1 MFSKK
6 FLSGVA
12 LTALSMAASAGV
24 AHAQSTA
31 SQIQEEEEIVVTGV
45 LRDVSGALIAET
57 APRARTTVTD
67 ELIETQPAG
76 QTILQTVNLV
86 PGLNF
91 TNSDAY
97 GSSGGNLTMRGFD
110 SARISL
116 TFDGIPL
123 NDTGNYAIYSNQ
135 QLDAELISRAN
146 VNMGTTESDSP
157 TASATGGTVNY
168 VTRVPDEEFGVMVR
182 PSYGDDNYWR
192 LFLMLDTG
200 EFTPAGTRAFG
211 TVSRQE
217 YDQFMGPGE
226 LLKTQYNARLYQPLG
241 ENGDFVSL
249 SFHYN
254 ENRNHFYRQFN
265 LATFNSGAIPVN
277 DSTCTRLTPGAGVQR
292 ETTSP
297 TGTTPLCTNYYNV
310 RINPSNTGN
319 LRGQSRFSFGDNVT
333 LTIDP
338 SLQYVRANGGGVEAV
353 AENDLRLRGATA
365 STGVD
370 LNGDGDVL
378 DRVQLYSPSNTRTY
392 RYGVTSSLIWDI
404 TDSQRVRVGYTY
416 DYGRHRQTGE
426 YSAMDAFGDPG
437 DVFGGRDG
445 FGIPF
450 FTAESDVFQKR
461 DRASIA
467 SLSQFNAEYRGE
479 FFDDALTLVVGV
491 RAPEFERELDQNC
504 YSVKGSTSSTQFCT
518 TRASLPSPTS
528 PGFRRFD
535 FNGDGDVLD
544 NISGVFNETT
554 DYAPPFEADVTYDD
568 ILPNVGLSWRPLDNH
583 QLFVSYAEGLS
594 APRTDDL
601 YGGILVSQLSTVE
614 PETTQSVDL
623 GWRYQGSRILAAATV
638 WHTDFEN
645 RIIRSQDPTDP
656 TVSFARNV
664 GAVELWGADAQIG
677 YQILDGLNVYGSI
690 AYTQSELQ
698 DNLPQQS
705 VGRGLSLVDTPEW
718 TAALRGEYEIG
729 DFTFGLQAKWVDE
742 RFSNDFNT
750 EVVPSYTTVDLDLRY
765 DFGQLFRNEDTY
777 IQLNVINL
785 FDEEYIGTISS
796 GANGGTGFFALG
808 APLTAMVTLTAE
820 F

>member
-6 FLSGVA
+6 FLTGAA
-12 LTALSMAASAGV
+12 LTALSIAMTGTAS
-24 AHAQSTA
+24 AQSTA
-31 SQIQEEEEIVVTGV
+31 SQIEEEETIVVTGQ
-45 LRDVSGALIAET
+45 RMDVNGAMIAES
-57 APRARTTVTD
+57 APRARTTITD
-67 ELIETQPAG
+67 ELIESQTAG
-76 QTILQTVNLV
+76 QSILQNVNLV

-135 QLDAELISRAN
+135 QLDGELITRAN

-168 VTRVPDEEFGVMVR
+168 VTRVPTEDFGLTVR
-182 PSYGDDNYWR
+182 PSFGDDNYWR

-211 TVSRQE
+211 SVSRQE

-226 LLKTQYNARLYQPLG
+226 LIKTQYNARLYQPLG
-241 ENGDFVSL
+241 DNGDFVSL

-254 ENRNHFYRQFN
+254 ENRNHFYRNFS
-265 LATFNSGAIPVN
+265 LANFNSGAIPVN
-277 DSTCTRLTPGAGVQR
+277 ESTCTRLAPGAGVQR
-292 ETTSP
+292 ETTTG
-297 TGTTPLCTNYYNV
+297 TGTTPLCTNYYNI

-319 LRGQSRFSFGDNVT
+319 FRGQSRFSLGENLT

-338 SLQYVRANGGGVEAV
+338 SLQYTRANGGGVEAV

-365 STGVD
+365 SLGID
-370 LNGDGDVL
+370 LNGDGDIL

-392 RYGVTSSLIWDI
+392 RYGVTSSLIWDLN
-404 TDSQRVRVGYTY
+404 DDHRLRVGYTY

-426 YSAMDAFGDPG
+426 YSPMDSNGDPS

-445 FGIPF
+445 FGTSF
-450 FTAESDVFQKR
+450 NTAQGVVFQKR
-461 DRASIA
+461 DRSSIA
-467 SLSQFNAEYRGE
+467 SLSQFNLEYRGD
-479 FFDDALTLVVGV
+479 FMDDTIGLVLGV
-491 RAPEFERELDQNC
+491 RAPVFTRELNQNC

-518 TRASLPSPTS
+518 TRASIASPTS

-554 DYAPPFEADVTYDD
+554 DYAPPFAAEVEYDA
-568 ILPNVGLSWRPLDNH
+568 ILPNIGLSWRPIENH
-583 QLFVSYAEGLS
+583 QFFLSYAEGLS

-614 PETTQSVDL
+614 PESTQSIDL
-623 GWRYQGSRILAAATV
+623 GWRFQGDRLLTAATL
-638 WHTDFEN
+638 WHTNFEN
-645 RIIRSQDPTDP
+645 RIVRSQDPTDP

-664 GAVELWGADAQIG
+664 GEVVLWGADAQVG
-677 YQILDGLNVYGSI
+677 YEVSDAFNLYGSI
-690 AYTQSELQ
+690 AYTSSELQ
-698 DNLPQQS
+698 DNLPQQV
-705 VGRGLSLVDTPEW
+705 VGQGLALVDTPEW
-718 TAALRGEYEIG
+718 TAAVRGEYEIG
-729 DFTFGLQAKWVDE
+729 SFTIGAQAKWVDE

-750 EVVPSYTTVDLDLRY
+750 EVTPSYTTVDLDLRY
-765 DFGQLFRNEDTY
+765 DLGTLFRNENTY
-777 IQLNVINL
+777 VQFNVINL
-785 FDEEYIGTISS
+785 FDESYIGTISS
-796 GANGGTGFFALG
+796 GTNNGTGFFALG
-808 APLTAMVTLTAE
+808 APRTMMLTIAAE

>member
-6 FLSGVA
+6 FLTGAA
-12 LTALSMAASAGV
+12 LTALSIAMTGTAS
-24 AHAQSTA
+24 AQSTA
-31 SQIQEEEEIVVTGV
+31 SQIEEEETIVVTGQ
-45 LRDVSGALIAET
+45 RMDVNGAMIAES
-57 APRARTTVTD
+57 APRARTTITD
-67 ELIETQPAG
+67 ELIESQTAG
-76 QTILQTVNLV
+76 QSILQNVNLV

-135 QLDAELISRAN
+135 QLDGELITRAN

-168 VTRVPDEEFGVMVR
+168 VTRVPTEDFGLTVR
-182 PSYGDDNYWR
+182 PSFGDDNYWR

-211 TVSRQE
+211 SVSRQE

-226 LLKTQYNARLYQPLG
+226 LIKTQYNARLYQPLG
-241 ENGDFVSL
+241 DNGDFVSL

-254 ENRNHFYRQFN
+254 ENRNHFYRNFS
-265 LATFNSGAIPVN
+265 LANFNSGAIPVN
-277 DSTCTRLTPGAGVQR
+277 ESTCTRLAPGAGVQR
-292 ETTSP
+292 ETTTG
-297 TGTTPLCTNYYNV
+297 TGTTPLCTNYYNI

-319 LRGQSRFSFGDNVT
+319 FRGQSRFSLGENLT

-338 SLQYVRANGGGVEAV
+338 SLQYTRANGGGVEAV

-365 STGVD
+365 SLGID
-370 LNGDGDVL
+370 LNGDGDIL

-392 RYGVTSSLIWDI
+392 RYGVTSSLIWDLN
-404 TDSQRVRVGYTY
+404 DDHRLRVGYTY

-426 YSAMDAFGDPG
+426 YSPMDSNGDPS

-445 FGIPF
+445 FGTSF
-450 FTAESDVFQKR
+450 NTAQGVVFQKR
-461 DRASIA
+461 DRSSIA
-467 SLSQFNAEYRGE
+467 SLSQFNLEYRGD
-479 FFDDALTLVVGV
+479 FMDDTIGLVLGV
-491 RAPEFERELDQNC
+491 RAPVFTRELNQNC

-518 TRASLPSPTS
+518 TRASIASPTS

-554 DYAPPFEADVTYDD
+554 DYAPPFAAEVEYDA
-568 ILPNVGLSWRPLDNH
+568 ILPNIGLSWRPIENH
-583 QLFVSYAEGLS
+583 QFFLSYAEGLS

-614 PETTQSVDL
+614 PESTQSIDL
-623 GWRYQGSRILAAATV
+623 GWRFQGDRLLTAATL
-638 WHTDFEN
+638 WHTNFEN
-645 RIIRSQDPTDP
+645 RIVRSQDPTDP

-664 GAVELWGADAQIG
+664 GEVVLWGADAQVG
-677 YQILDGLNVYGSI
+677 YEVSDAFNLYGSI
-690 AYTQSELQ
+690 AYTSSELQ
-698 DNLPQQS
+698 DNLPQQV
-705 VGRGLSLVDTPEW
+705 VGQGLALVDTPKW
-718 TAALRGEYEIG
+718 TAAVRGEYEIG
-729 DFTFGLQAKWVDE
+729 SFTIGAQAKWVDE

-750 EVVPSYTTVDLDLRY
+750 EVTPSYTTVDLDLRY
-765 DFGQLFRNEDTY
+765 DLGTLFRNESTY
-777 IQLNVINL
+777 IQFNVINL
-785 FDEEYIGTISS
+785 FDESYIGTISS
-796 GANGGTGFFALG
+796 GTNNGTGFFALG
-808 APLTAMVTLTAE
+808 APRTMMLTIAAE

>member
-12 LTALSMAASAGV
+12 LTALSMSMTSV

-31 SQIQEEEEIVVTGV
+31 SQIEEEETIIVTGQ
-45 LRDVSGALIAET
+45 RTDVGGAMIAES

-67 ELIETQPAG
+67 EFLETQAAG
-76 QTILQTVNLV
+76 QSILQSINLV

-135 QLDAELISRAN
+135 QLDSELISRAN

-168 VTRVPDEEFGVMVR
+168 VTRVPTEDFGLTVR
-182 PSYGDDNYWR
+182 TSGGDDNYWR
-192 LFLMLDTG
+192 LFLMADTG
-200 EFTPAGTRAFG
+200 ELTPSGTRAYAS
-211 TVSRQE
+211 VSRQE

-241 ENGDFVSL
+241 DEGDFVSL

-254 ENRNHFYRQFN
+254 ENRNNFYRNFSLAQFN
-265 LATFNSGAIPVN
+265 AGTIPVN
-277 DSTCTRLTPGAGVQR
+277 EDFCTRLTPGAGVQR
-292 ETTSP
+292 ETTTP
-297 TGTTPLCTNYYNV
+297 TGTTPTCTNYYNV

-319 LRGQSRFSFGDNVT
+319 FRGQSRFSLTDSLT

-338 SLQYVRANGGGVEAV
+338 SLQFVRANGGGVEAV
-353 AENDLRLRGATA
+353 AENDIRLRGNTA
-365 STGVD
+365 STGID

-392 RYGVTSSLIWDI
+392 RYGLTSSLIWNINDHHRI
-404 TDSQRVRVGYTY
+404 RAGYTY

-426 YSAMDAFGDPG
+426 YSALDFAGNPT

-445 FGIPF
+445 FGTPF
-450 FTAESDVFQKR
+450 LNANGDVFQKR
-461 DRASIA
+461 DRASVA

-479 FFDDALTLVVGV
+479 FFDDAVEIVLGV
-491 RAPEFERELDQNC
+491 RAPQFERELNQGC

-518 TRASLPSPTS
+518 TATPTAVLVDPDGAGPLPAAPNGFYTF
-528 PGFRRFD
+528 PG
-535 FNGDGDVLD
+535 
-544 NISGVFNETT
+544 STT
-554 DYAPPFEADVTYDD
+554 QYAPPFISEVSYDAV
-568 ILPNVGLSWRPLDNH
+568 LPNVGLSWRPLENH
-583 QLFVSYAEGLS
+583 QFFISYAEGLS

-601 YGGILVSQLSTVE
+601 YGGILVSQLNTVE
-614 PETTQSVDL
+614 PEETQSIDL
-623 GWRYQGSRILAAATV
+623 GWRYQNSGVLAAATL
-638 WHTDFEN
+638 WHTNFEN
-645 RIIRSQDPTDP
+645 RIIRSQDPNDP

-664 GAVELWGADAQIG
+664 GEVDLWGADAQVG
-677 YQILDGLNVYGSI
+677 YEFTEAFSLYGSI
-690 AYTQSELQ
+690 SYTSSELQ
-698 DNLPQQS
+698 NNLPQQT
-705 VGRGLSLVDTPEW
+705 VGQGLALVDTPEW
-718 TAALRGEYEIG
+718 TAAIRGEYELG
-729 DFTFGLQAKWVDE
+729 SFTLGAQAKWVDE

-750 EVVPSYTTVDLDLRY
+750 EVTPSYATVDLDLRY
-765 DFGQLFRNEDTY
+765 DFGTLFRNENTY

-796 GANGGTGFFALG
+796 GTNAGTGFFALG
-808 APLTAMVTLTAE
+808 APRTAMLTLTAE